1 MQQPAFVATILPA
14 VRAAA
19 CNCMTCHACDSPPS
33 PLRMIACSVDAYN
46 KLLAQLG
53 AGSSDEDEDSNAQGQ
68 QAPQTPPLS
77 IEGSE
82 GGASFGVPLAARGL
96 EDEEEDGALD
106 VLQSVLGVLAAF
118 GVELP
123 LGSHTSPEWLCTV
136 LGALDKLAQQG

>member
-1 MQQPAFVATILPA
+1 MQQPAIVATILPA

-19 CNCMTCHACDSPPS
+19 CNCMTCHACDSPP
-33 PLRMIACSVDAYN
+33 LRMTACSVDAYN

-68 QAPQTPPLS
+68 QAPQTPPLTCENS
-77 IEGSE
+77 G
-82 GGASFGVPLAARGL
+82 GGASFGAPLVVEV
-96 EDEEEDGALD
+96 EDEEEDGTLD

-123 LGSHTSPEWLCTV
+123 LGSHTSPEWLHTV
-136 LGALDKLAQQG
+136 LVALDKLAQQG

>member
-1 MQQPAFVATILPA
+1 M
-14 VRAAA
+14 
-19 CNCMTCHACDSPPS
+19 
-33 PLRMIACSVDAYN
+33 DAYN

-53 AGSSDEDEDSNAQGQ
+53 AGSSDEDEDSSAQGQ

-96 EDEEEDGALD
+96 EEEEEEGGTLD

-118 GVELP
+118 GVEVP
-123 LGSHTSPEWLCTV
+123 LGSHTSPEWLRTV
-136 LGALDKLAQQG
+136 LEALDKLAEQG